1 MPKDDRDLLDILK
14 FELQFLEKGGYG
26 RSPREPW
33 KPTLVFEDSPT
44 CMNYDAKENPTP
56 CDECLLMQL
65 VPPESRGEKLP
76 CRHIPL
82 TPDGETVDYF
92 YRWGS
97 QQELEEA
104 LKNWLRATIQQ
115 IEARRKQANAGT
127 PPPD

>member
-1 MPKDDRDLLDILK
+1 MPKDDRDLLSILK

-26 RSPREPW
+26 RSAREPW
-33 KPTLVFEDSPT
+33 KPTFIFEDSPT
-44 CMNYDAKENPTP
+44 CTNYDAKENPTP

-65 VPPESRGEKLP
+65 VPPESRGEKLL

-97 QQELEEA
+97 QEELEEA
-104 LKNWLRATIQQ
+104 LQNWLRATIQQ
-115 IEARRKQANAGT
+115 IEAQRKQADAGT
-127 PPPD
+127 QRQD

>member
-1 MPKDDRDLLDILK
+1 MPKDGRDLPGILK

-44 CMNYDAKENPTP
+44 CMNYHAKENPIP

-97 QQELEEA
+97 QEELEEA

-115 IEARRKQANAGT
+115 IEARRKQADAGT
-127 PPPD
+127 QPQD